1 MLLTG
6 WEAYFFYALAITA
19 LMMAF
24 QAISTRSPV
33 HCAIYLISTLIS
45 TAGLFL
51 LLQAEFV
58 AGVQVL
64 VYVGGVM
71 VLFLFVVML
80 VRQRHEET
88 QAMFSDQT
96 ILATIVALFLGLTL
110 LGVVISTQRTLFFKP
125 PPQEVNLPAS
135 VKSVHAPT
143 GAISNDSQTL
153 GQALYTTSV
162 LPFEIA
168 SVLLL
173 VAIVGAVV
181 LARDRKQEDQFEA
194 PTSQSAEGQS

>member
-33 HCAIYLISTLIS
+33 HCAMYLISTLVS

-80 VRQRHEET
+80 VKQRNEEA

-110 LGVVISTQRTLFFKP
+110 LGVVIGTQRTAFFKP
-125 PPQEVNLPAS
+125 PKEATVPVS

-143 GAISNDSQTL
+143 GTISNDSQLL

-194 PTSQSAEGQS
+194 QTSQSAGGKS

>member
-33 HCAIYLISTLIS
+33 HCAIYLISTLVS

-80 VRQRHEET
+80 VKQRNEET

-110 LGVVISTQRTLFFKP
+110 LGVVIGTQRTAFFKP
-125 PPQEVNLPAS
+125 PTEATLPAS

-143 GAISNDSQTL
+143 GTISNDSQLL

-194 PTSQSAEGQS
+194 QDSQSAGGKS